1 MATSKEFRDF
11 VLEQLQGLQ
20 DITCRP
26 MMGEY
31 LLYYNGLL
39 FGGIYD
45 ERLLVKITS
54 TNKKFQLEE
63 QIPYSGA
70 KPMAYIQD
78 LDHPERLQEIIL
90 ETCKGLPLKKK

>member
-45 ERLLVKITS
+45 ERVLVKITS
-54 TNKKFQLEE
+54 SNQRFQLKEE
-63 QIPYSGA
+63 IPYNGA

-78 LDHPERLQEIIL
+78 LDHPDLLQEIII

>member
-20 DITCRP
+20 EITYRP

-31 LLYYNGLL
+31 LLYYNRLL

-63 QIPYSGA
+63 QIPYTGA

-78 LDHPERLQEIIL
+78 LDHPELLQEIII
-90 ETCKGLPLKKK
+90 ETCKGLLLKKK